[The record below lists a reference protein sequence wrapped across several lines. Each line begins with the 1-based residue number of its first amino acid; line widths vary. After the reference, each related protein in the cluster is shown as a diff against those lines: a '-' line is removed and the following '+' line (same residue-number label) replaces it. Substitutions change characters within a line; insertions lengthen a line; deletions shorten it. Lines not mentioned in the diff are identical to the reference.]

1 MFPHEQALGESSK
14 EQLAYASV
22 FQLSVCPSH
31 CFDDDISGTP
41 WGNFSKFG
49 INIH

>member
-14 EQLAYASV
+14 EQLAYASC
-22 FQLSVCPSH
+22 FPAVCPSH
-31 CFDDDISGTP
+31 CCDDDISGIP
-41 WGNFSKFG
+41 FLKFG